1 MTETLENNDLFNGL
15 DGRDLLDVAI
25 GSAFPG
31 RIALVSS
38 FGAESA
44 VLLHMV
50 ASIDP
55 ATPVIFLDTG
65 KLFGE
70 TRRYAGA
77 LKERFGLT
85 DLRIIRPE
93 KTEEQQLDPDGM
105 LFSRDHD
112 SCCAFRKVWPLKKAL
127 EGFDAWITG
136 RKQFQ
141 GGERTELPL
150 VEPFVGQTK
159 FNPLAH
165 WAPDQIE
172 TYFKKHD
179 LPRHPLEAE
188 GYLSIG
194 CMPCTDRVDPDGDQR
209 DGRWKGTGKTECGIH
224 LLHNNDTH
232 GTKNNEQ
239 SRLP

>member
-1 MTETLENNDLFNGL
+1 MSEPIENYSLFSGLEDCE
-15 DGRDLLDVAI
+15 LLKVAI
-25 GSAFPG
+25 ESAFPG

-55 ATPVIFLDTG
+55 TTPVIFLDTG

-70 TRRYAGA
+70 TRRYARD
-77 LKERFGLT
+77 LEERFGLT

-93 KTEEQQLDPDGM
+93 KVEEQKHDPDGM

-112 SCCAFRKVWPLKKAL
+112 QCCAFRKVLPLKKAL

-141 GGERTELPL
+141 GGERNELPL
-150 VEPFVGQTK
+150 VEPFAGQTK

-165 WAPDQIE
+165 WAPEQIE
-172 TYFKKHD
+172 AYFEAHD
-179 LPRHPLEAE
+179 LPHHPLESD

-194 CMPCTDRVDPDGDQR
+194 CMPCTDRADPGGDQR

-224 LLHNNDTH
+224 LIQSNDTH
-232 GTKNNEQ
+232 GTNNNEQ
-239 SRLP
+239 SRFS